1 MNISQPAQPST
12 ADNNPLQIRMNE
24 VVKAYLEGQKRFLAQ
39 GGSSA
44 NLNEGT
50 PQLRTENI
58 IAEFFND
65 PNGITFLASTSKI
78 AWIYFYL
85 KLLVQDNPLQT
96 DIGNIEV
103 NVGTNV
109 FVELVK
115 RDLSAII
122 AILKDSNLTHPLKD
136 KLNELG
142 VKLPEHKSESELL
155 GALIGEV
162 ANSSRFPI
170 KITLKQFIYMTLV
183 LSSNS
188 TIGVAI
194 REVYSKLD
202 PGLSIQERDSS
213 VRKILG
219 EEFLHFKQ
227 SGEEG
232 IWMQPDA
239 NTGNVHE
246 FALFFEKIYRERA
259 SNPVYSEM
267 LEGLNKGHQVN
278 QGKGFGQD
286 FSSTEFARELKA
298 KGWTIYE
305 KTGYYPVVYWVENKS
320 KNGPFM
326 SVSTAILLVS
336 PEGKTY
342 PISFALEVAMPWPQ
356 QVEQEGDEKG
366 LPAFESGE
374 YTNSVKAFFD
384 NVVGPYFRNK
394 LEQNIRDKT
403 NIYKE

>member
-1 MNISQPAQPST
+1 MP
-12 ADNNPLQIRMNE
+12 
-24 VVKAYLEGQKRFLAQ
+24 
-39 GGSSA
+39 
-44 NLNEGT
+44 
-50 PQLRTENI
+50 TENI
-58 IAEFFND
+58 IAEYLND
-65 PNGITFLASTSKI
+65 QEGETFLASTSKI

-85 KLLVQDNPLQT
+85 KLLVQENPLQK
-96 DIGNIEV
+96 DISTIEV
-103 NVGTNV
+103 NVGANV

-122 AILKDSNLTHPLKD
+122 AFLRDSNLTHPLKD

-142 VKLPEHKSESELL
+142 VKLPERSEEKSESELL
-155 GALIGEV
+155 EALINEV
-162 ANSSRFPI
+162 ASSSGFPI
-170 KITLKQFIYMTLV
+170 KITLKQFIYMALV

-202 PGLSIQERDSS
+202 PGLSIQERDSA
-213 VRKILG
+213 VRKMLG
-219 EEFLHFKQ
+219 EEFPHFKQ

-246 FALFFEKIYRERA
+246 FALFLEKIYKEKNLN
-259 SNPVYSEM
+259 SVYSEV
-267 LEGLNKGHQVN
+267 LEGLNKGDQVN

-286 FSSTEFARELKA
+286 FSSTEFAAELRG
-298 KGWTIYE
+298 KGWKIYE
-305 KTGYYPVVYWVENKS
+305 KTGYYPVVYWVESKS
-320 KNGPFM
+320 GNGPFM

-336 PEGKTY
+336 PDGKTY

-356 QVEQEGDEKG
+356 EIEKEGDEKG
-366 LPAFESGE
+366 LPAFESDE
-374 YTNSVKAFFD
+374 YADLAKAFFD

-394 LEQNIRDKT
+394 LEKNIRDKT
-403 NIYKE
+403 NIPKE